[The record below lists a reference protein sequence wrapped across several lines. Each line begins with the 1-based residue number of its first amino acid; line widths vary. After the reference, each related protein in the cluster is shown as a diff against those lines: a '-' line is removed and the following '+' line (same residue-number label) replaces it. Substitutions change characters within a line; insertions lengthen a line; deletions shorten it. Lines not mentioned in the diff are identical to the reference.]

1 MEPPR
6 GDKPADPPPG
16 EVTQLLLEWGR
27 GNPAA
32 LDRLVP
38 LIYEELRSM
47 AARYLRR
54 EDPGHTL
61 QPTALVHE
69 AYLKLVDQKRVRWK
83 NRAQFYGV
91 AAQAMRRILLD
102 HARSRN
108 AAKRGGGRTRV
119 AVSDTPG
126 GAQPREVDLI
136 ALDQALT
143 RLSALDEDQAKIV
156 ELRYFGGLTVDETAE
171 VVGVSTAT
179 VERDWR
185 SARAWLH
192 RELAGGAAP

>member
-1 MEPPR
+1 VVPPR
-6 GDKPADPPPG
+6 GDEPAGPPPG
-16 EVTQLLLEWGR
+16 EVTLLLLEWGS
-27 GNPAA
+27 GNAA
-32 LDRLVP
+32 AMERLVP

-54 EDPGHTL
+54 ENPGHTL

-69 AYLKLVDQKRVRWK
+69 AYLKLVDQKRVHWK
-83 NRAQFYGV
+83 NRAHFYGV

-102 HARSRN
+102 HARSRD

-126 GAQPREVDLI
+126 GAQPREIDLI
-136 ALDQALT
+136 ALDQALN
-143 RLSALDEDQAKIV
+143 RLSALDGEQARIV
-156 ELRYFGGLTVDETAE
+156 ELRYFGGLTIDETAE

-179 VERDWR
+179 IERDWR

-192 RELAGGAAP
+192 QELQRGAAP